1 MTMLQCCTCVPA
13 SVRGQRAA
21 SKVSAALDWPSCCT
35 QELLLHVLQLLV
47 AGVVGAFFW
56 WTRFASD
63 SLKATIEESGAPVL
77 ACLGGCAGWVQDK
90 FAQLTGRQRREAEG
104 AFYDPLSGE
113 NAWTPDA

>member
-1 MTMLQCCTCVPA
+1 MRALS
-13 SVRGQRAA
+13 SVI
-21 SKVSAALDWPSCCT
+21 
-35 QELLLHVLQLLV
+35 LLLHRAQEIPLLVLQLLV
-47 AGVVGAFFW
+47 AGAVGTFFW

-104 AFYDPLSGE
+104 AYYDPLSGE
-113 NAWTPDA
+113 NA